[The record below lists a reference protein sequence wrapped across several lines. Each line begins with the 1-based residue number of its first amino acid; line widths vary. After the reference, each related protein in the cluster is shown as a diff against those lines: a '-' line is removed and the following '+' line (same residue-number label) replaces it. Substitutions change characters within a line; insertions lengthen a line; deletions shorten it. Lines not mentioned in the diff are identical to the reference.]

1 MMGSTAVGMGST
13 AMSMFSGPTRITKPE
28 FKFNGTL
35 IVDTVMESVRT
46 QMIKLGMEELHPPDL
61 EVEESG
67 CKAGLFEGK
76 IIGFTNFHRV
86 GDVLTVTEPLKT
98 KFRSAFGFTDI
109 SYESG
114 VELKCG
120 KV

>member
-1 MMGSTAVGMGST
+1 MPSKEDMKMMGSTAVGMGST

-61 EVEESG
+61 EVEVRNN
-67 CKAGLFEGK
+67 FDD
-76 IIGFTNFHRV
+76 FQYVTNSMIFNMLRI
-86 GDVLTVTEPLKT
+86 
-98 KFRSAFGFTDI
+98 R
-109 SYESG
+109 
-114 VELKCG
+114 
-120 KV
+120 